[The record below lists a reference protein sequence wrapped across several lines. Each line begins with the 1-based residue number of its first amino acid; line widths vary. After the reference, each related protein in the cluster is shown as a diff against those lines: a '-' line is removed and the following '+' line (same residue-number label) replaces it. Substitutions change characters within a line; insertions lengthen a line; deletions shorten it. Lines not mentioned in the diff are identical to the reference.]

1 MFVFMPAFSGIY
13 SFISLLRKIAE
24 LVYQNEK
31 LFTPCRPR
39 VRSEVDVSGT
49 SGKKRMQLL
58 KRMEK
63 IADGRVNDAVKLAFL
78 DSGLDREQL
87 EEIDRLDLGALAEF
101 KRSSN
106 GTVEIKLVDRMGALE
121 KLAALTQD
129 GECEKAEE
137 FFRALERKAG
147 DESANGI

>member
-1 MFVFMPAFSGIY
+1 M
-13 SFISLLRKIAE
+13 
-24 LVYQNEK
+24 
-31 LFTPCRPR
+31 
-39 VRSEVDVSGT
+39 SGT

-87 EEIDRLDLGALAEF
+87 GEIDRLDLGALAEF

-129 GECEKAEE
+129 GEREKAEE

-147 DESANGI
+147 DEPENEI